1 MASAALG
8 SHHPL
13 LGPAVPSLLQGSK
26 PCATVTPVRA
36 SGQFA
41 RSRVQA
47 EFGAMI
53 EGIGQGRGGAED
65 EGLEGHHPDPTEALG
80 LGCAGPT
87 LRQGAQSFEY
97 LSIRLLP
104 AVGFP
109 WCR

>member
-13 LGPAVPSLLQGSK
+13 LGPAVPFLLQGSK
-26 PCATVTPVRA
+26 PSVRA

-47 EFGAMI
+47 GFGAMI

-87 LRQGAQSFEY
+87 LRQGGLA
-97 LSIRLLP
+97 P
-104 AVGFP
+104 P
-109 WCR
+109 PD